1 MLRTP
6 PRSTLH
12 SAVCLKFAETV
23 HCPPFIERSVFRPST
38 ACPAPYLVKLKGYC
52 CHADLPNAMFSENN
66 VIVILMVT
74 CRQIKYNL
82 MFQCPTS
89 LLLNNEVM

>member
-23 HCPPFIERSVFRPST
+23 HCPPFSERSVFRPST
-38 ACPAPYLVKLKGYC
+38 ACPAPYLVGLKGCC
-52 CHADLPNAMFSENN
+52 CHADFPNAMFSEKY
-66 VIVILMVT
+66 VIVILIVT
-74 CRQIKYNL
+74 
-82 MFQCPTS
+82 
-89 LLLNNEVM
+89 NNEDK